1 MGSRKTGD
9 GTEQVYAVAQS
20 WVDSALRSDDSLFTP
35 GKQIWSRQWLGDLR
49 ERFLD
54 RYDECKGPGFFER
67 LGPLLVGAP
76 PEVCQLMAE
85 AVYVTYLIV
94 WKGTVGRSQK
104 IRRITQILEL
114 SPTRVVIPNNLAP
127 GLESGIANPGAFF
140 IANFGI
146 HPGYIIEF
154 VEQWKEKTR
163 DEQAHLLEEP
173 WAFKHAALNV
183 PFRSTVL
190 RDNPFSPVAQREAL
204 LHLVFPDVFEGILN
218 TDFKENIASSGWF
231 AEYISESDQ
240 DVDRRVGQVRMGLEK
255 EIGRDFDFFDE
266 DIYELWNT

>member
-1 MGSRKTGD
+1 M
-9 GTEQVYAVAQS
+9 YAVAQS

-35 GKQIWSRQWLGDLR
+35 GKQIWSRQRLGELR

-54 RYDECKGPGFFER
+54 KFDDWKGPSFFER
-67 LGPLLVGAP
+67 LGPLLAGAP

-94 WKGTVGRSQK
+94 WKGTIGSSQK
-104 IRRITQILEL
+104 LRRINQVLEW
-114 SPTRVVIPNNLAP
+114 SPTPVVIPDNLAR

-163 DEQAHLLEEP
+163 DEQARLLDEP
-173 WAFKHAALNV
+173 WAFKDAALNV

-218 TDFKENIASSGWF
+218 TDVKHNIANSGWF
-231 AEYISESDQ
+231 AEYISGSDQ
-240 DVDRRVGQVRMGLEK
+240 DVDRRVGQVRVGLGEGNREK
-255 EIGRDFDFFDE
+255 FRF
-266 DIYELWNT
+266 L